1 MDAMPICKTTDKR
14 PGKEKSA
21 GTSHWLWKAC
31 RLFNRSDDTASG
43 SVVELTPVYQPL
55 FNADRAGNPD
65 IKPDRVLFRDGALW
79 LAGSAEAS
87 TPITLGKGSATLADG
102 WKVTKVY
109 AEAQTF
115 RIIDLLKS
123 TGETSFW
130 ILDADGRI
138 LGNHHDFSNWDAD
151 NPHLCTIS
159 SHIQELAAP
168 LIDCPVSEIDQRLQS
183 FYELSEPTRSALSKV
198 LQQAKTEVKVVDL
211 LDEDNDRSWTIP
223 LKAGSISVQ
232 HDRLMKALHIYLD
245 KQFLEALH
253 FKTLKWPSL
262 HSQDKS
268 EVVHC
273 IFFDYSAG
281 VLRVVEPGTQLVFYV
296 VFEGADLI
304 PTCIFIP
311 ACMTVFGWSTG
322 PQNTAFSRLSSH
334 PDWII
339 NCLRDTLLRAP
350 GEVLPWLKLV
360 PQTTGQCLWPGEVA
374 HLGHY
379 IWNELTGIGK
389 IVRDIPREHLPIIWN
404 LASNEQSSFYGALED
419 LYPEIKGHVRTAIP
433 SMRELFA
440 HSVRTG
446 TQFVRVSGDFVTE
459 DIRNR
464 IHSVSS
470 NDPDTKITAKL
481 SQSLVAS
488 SIPVLILGLRCR
500 TRTIRDLPSF
510 YCHLIDAIHEQAGDF
525 VVVIDGL
532 NSAPGAPRGSTFQV
546 FVSGKSSMGPMD
558 LERDIADEITRHCE
572 QRGLVCIDCIG
583 TSIKQNLYW
592 INRANF
598 FVAIW
603 GGGLAKYR
611 WAANIPGYA
620 LTNRHNLNHP
630 FILSIYHADRFTEAA
645 SHLYYPELSW
655 VTDVADANHV
665 GDGRQSDAMFEVS
678 VKAINDIVKRFKSHT
693 QGRLP
698 D

>member
-1 MDAMPICKTTDKR
+1 MMPVCKTTDER

-21 GTSHWLWKAC
+21 GTLRWLWKAY
-31 RLFNRSDDTASG
+31 RFFNRSDRAASG
-43 SVVELTPVYQPL
+43 PAMELAPMCQPL
-55 FNADRAGNPD
+55 FDSSRAAPLNL
-65 IKPDRVLFRDGALW
+65 KPDCVLMRDGFLW
-79 LAGSAEAS
+79 LAGPAEAS
-87 TPITLGKGSATLADG
+87 TPITLGEGSASLADG

-115 RIIDLLKS
+115 RVIDLSKS
-123 TGETSFW
+123 TGDTSFW

-138 LGNHHDFSNWDAD
+138 LGNHHDFSNWGAD
-151 NPHLCTIS
+151 NPHLCAIS
-159 SHIQELAAP
+159 SHVQELAAP
-168 LIDCPVSEIDQRLQS
+168 LIDSPISELDQRLQS
-183 FYELSEPTRSALSKV
+183 FYELSEPTRSAFSKA
-198 LQQAKTEVKVVDL
+198 LQQVKTEVKVVDL
-211 LDEDNDRSWTIP
+211 LNEDHDGSWVIQSKTE
-223 LKAGSISVQ
+223 SISVS
-232 HDRLMKALHIYLD
+232 HERLMKVLHVYLD
-245 KQFLEALH
+245 KRFLDALDS
-253 FKTLKWPSL
+253 KILKWPSL
-262 HSQDKS
+262 RSLSQS
-268 EVVHC
+268 EEIHC
-273 IFFDYSAG
+273 VFFDYSAG
-281 VLRVVEPGTQLVFYV
+281 ILRVVEPGTQLVFYV

-339 NCLRDTLLRAP
+339 NCLRDTLLCAP
-350 GEVLPWLKLV
+350 SEILPWLKSV

-389 IVRDIPREHLPIIWN
+389 IVRHIPREHLPIIWN
-404 LASNEQSSFYGALED
+404 LASSEQSSFYGPLED
-419 LYPEIKGHVRTAIP
+419 LYPEVKGHVTTAMT

-464 IHSVSS
+464 IHSVLSS
-470 NDPDTKITAKL
+470 DPDIKITAKL
-481 SQSLVAS
+481 SQSLAAS
-488 SIPVLILGLRCR
+488 SVPILVLGLRCR
-500 TRTIRDLPSF
+500 TRTIANLASF
-510 YCHLIDAIHEQAGDF
+510 YCQLIDAIHEQAGDF
-525 VVVIDGL
+525 IVVIDGL
-532 NSAPGAPRGSTFQV
+532 NSAPGASRGKTFQV

-558 LERDIADEITRHCE
+558 LEREIADEIIRHCE
-572 QRGLVCIDCIG
+572 QRGLASIDCIG

-592 INRANF
+592 INRASF

-620 LTNRHNLNHP
+620 LTNRHNLRHP
-630 FILSIYHADRFTEAA
+630 FILSIYHADRFTEVA
-645 SHLYYPELSW
+645 SPLYYPDLPW
-655 VTDVADANHV
+655 ITDVADTNHAA
-665 GDGRQSDAMFEVS
+665 DGRQSDAMFEVGIE
-678 VKAINDIVKRFKSHT
+678 AINDIVTRFKFHT
-693 QGRLP
+693 RGCSM